1 MARPTKEH
9 TLSEIH
15 ARAMRQFNKIQQA
28 VRAERQQ
35 SLEDRRFYSIAGA
48 QWEGNLGEQFKNKPK
63 FEVNKIHLAVIRIVN
78 EYRNN
83 PITADFISKE
93 GGEYDKLAETCTQ
106 LYRADRQSSNA
117 QEAHDNAFEEAVG
130 GGMGAWRLRAD
141 YEDDEDDENTNQV
154 IRFEPIHDADST
166 VFFDIDAKR
175 QDKADARHCFV
186 LNPMSPEAFEEIY
199 GEPVAP
205 VSKLIDNSYFDW
217 ATPDIAYVAEYYEIE
232 DKSETL
238 RIFEG
243 LDGEKE
249 SYTKQELAD
258 DPSIEETMLATGY
271 KEIASKRVTR
281 KKVHKYILS
290 GNRVLEDCGYI
301 AGKHIPIVVTYGKR
315 WVVDGIERCMGHV
328 RLAKDAQRLKNMQL
342 SKIGEIASLSSYKKP
357 IFVPEQMVGHS
368 LMWEDAN
375 VKNFPYMLLNPL
387 VDKEGNK
394 QVAGAVG
401 YIDPPDVPPAMA
413 ALITITE
420 SDIREVLGNPEA
432 GEKIVSNIS
441 GKAVDM
447 IQQKLDMQSFI
458 YTSNFAKACQREGQI
473 WLSMAQEIYG
483 QPGRKLKTMGSQGE
497 VSSVE
502 LMKPTVNE
510 DGETVYENDLSDANF
525 DIVVDVAPSTSSRR
539 AATVRALTGM
549 LSITSDPET
558 QQVLNSMIMMN
569 MEGEGVSEVRDFFRK
584 KMLKIGAV
592 QPTEEE
598 KKEMAQELA
607 LQAQQTDVNSV
618 LMQAMAEE
626 ATAKA
631 AKARGDTLKT
641 ISDAEL
647 SQAKTLEI
655 YNKIPGQQQAE
666 QQVAAPLPDVQQ
678 AGLYPTAAT
687 GFNSEDQS
695 WQQQQQQPSIPSS

>member
-1 MARPTKEH
+1 MLFR
-9 TLSEIH
+9 S
-15 ARAMRQFNKIQQA
+15 NK
-28 VRAERQQ
+28 
-35 SLEDRRFYSIAGA
+35 
-48 QWEGNLGEQFKNKPK
+48 
-63 FEVNKIHLAVIRIVN
+63 
-78 EYRNN
+78 
-83 PITADFISKE
+83 
-93 GGEYDKLAETCTQ
+93 
-106 LYRADRQSSNA
+106 
-117 QEAHDNAFEEAVG
+117 
-130 GGMGAWRLRAD
+130 
-141 YEDDEDDENTNQV
+141 
-154 IRFEPIHDADST
+154 
-166 VFFDIDAKR
+166 
-175 QDKADARHCFV
+175 
-186 LNPMSPEAFEEIY
+186 
-199 GEPVAP
+199 
-205 VSKLIDNSYFDW
+205 
-217 ATPDIAYVAEYYEIE
+217 
-232 DKSETL
+232 
-238 RIFEG
+238 
-243 LDGEKE
+243 
-249 SYTKQELAD
+249 
-258 DPSIEETMLATGY
+258 
-271 KEIASKRVTR
+271 
-281 KKVHKYILS
+281 
-290 GNRVLEDCGYI
+290 VLEDCGYI

-328 RLAKDAQRLKNMQL
+328 RLVKDAQRLKNMQL

-357 IFVPEQMVGHS
+357 IFTPEQVAGHR

-387 VDKEGNK
+387 LDKEGNK

-447 IQQKLDMQSFI
+447 IQQKLDMQAFI

-483 QPGRKLKTMGSQGE
+483 QPGRKLKTIGSQGE

-569 MEGEGVSEVRDFFRK
+569 IEGEGVSEVRDFFRK

-607 LQAQQTDVNSV
+607 LQAQQTDVNAE
-618 LMQAMAEE
+618 LMKAMAEE
-626 ATAKA
+626 AVAKA
-631 AKARGDTLKT
+631 AKARADTLKT

-647 SQAKTLEI
+647 SQARTLEV
-655 YNKIPGQQQAE
+655 YSNIPGQQQAE

-695 WQQQQQQPSIPSS
+695 WQQQQQQQPSIPSS